1 MSKGQAQI
9 FTEFLG
15 FAIGL
20 AVMMSIA
27 FIFSNY
33 FAPTLINEALE
44 HHMDNMVK
52 QVETASSQLLYYSD
66 YFGNKKLTLKLN
78 LPTKIAKNAYTINSL
93 DEKLCVTIASTQS
106 FKCFPNIYGI
116 QGSFVSGTRLLIT
129 LDRTLKTPEISI
141 SAD

>member
-1 MSKGQAQI
+1 MSKGQSQI

-20 AVMMSIA
+20 SVMISIA

-44 HHMDNMVK
+44 HHMDNMIR

-66 YFGNKKLTLKLN
+66 YFGDKEITLKLN
-78 LPTKIAKNAYTINSL
+78 LPTKIAKNAYSINSI
-93 DEKLCVTIASTQS
+93 DDKLCVSIATTQS
-106 FKCFPNIYGI
+106 FKCFPNNYGI
-116 QGSFVSGTRLLIT
+116 TGSFVSGTRLLIN
-129 LDRTLKTPEISI
+129 LDRTLEIPEISI